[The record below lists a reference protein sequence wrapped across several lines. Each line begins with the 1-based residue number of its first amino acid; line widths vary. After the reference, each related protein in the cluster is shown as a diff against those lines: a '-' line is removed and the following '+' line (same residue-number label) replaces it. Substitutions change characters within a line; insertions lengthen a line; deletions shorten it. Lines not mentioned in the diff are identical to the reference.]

1 MSLNVAYNRVRHIED
16 FRDGTPGI
24 VVVTIAA
31 TLETRGLFPAR
42 AREIR
47 VQRGFIRVRIEVAPS
62 VEVSEVSR
70 RKREERHRR
79 EV

>member
-1 MSLNVAYNRVRHIED
+1 MD
-16 FRDGTPGI
+16 FQDGTPGI
-24 VVVTIAA
+24 VLVTIAA

-62 VEVSEVSR
+62 MEVSEVSR
-70 RKREERHRR
+70 RKREERT
-79 EV
+79 